1 MIVYIKNPIHSTK
14 KLFDLINEYG
24 KISGYKVNIPKLKA
38 FLYTNNEISE
48 KEIRGKNPFPT
59 AKRNMRYL
67 GMNLAK
73 EVKDL
78 HSENT
83 TLNKEIKKDTNKW
96 KQRAM
101 LTDWKN

>member
-1 MIVYIKNPIHSTK
+1 
-14 KLFDLINEYG
+14 
-24 KISGYKVNIPKLKA
+24 
-38 FLYTNNEISE
+38 
-48 KEIRGKNPFPT
+48 
-59 AKRNMRYL
+59 MRYL